1 MKFIDHFYY
10 YLPSVYRA
18 ISNAATSPKDF
29 GQALQ
34 NSNRRRKGVNK

>member
-1 MKFIDHFYY
+1 MRFVNQIY

-18 ISNAATSPKDF
+18 ISNAAASSTKDF

-34 NSNRRRKGVNK
+34 NSNRRRKGANK